1 MQTTQNDTN
10 TIEIYSKDLSKI
22 TELKNGNI
30 EKHTDYIKLYIFV
43 ISIK

>member
-30 EKHTDYIKLYIFV
+30 EKTYRLYKI
-43 ISIK
+43 I